1 MQRTISARIS
11 PEETHA
17 KKAIKEYDAAMVR
30 VLKRI
35 KKDQQAIQKLKKET
49 RTLLDAIKAA

>member
-11 PEETHA
+11 SDESHA
-17 KKAIKEYDAAMVR
+17 KKAIKEYDAAVVR
-30 VLKRI
+30 ILKRI

-49 RTLLDAIKAA
+49 RAMLDAIKAA